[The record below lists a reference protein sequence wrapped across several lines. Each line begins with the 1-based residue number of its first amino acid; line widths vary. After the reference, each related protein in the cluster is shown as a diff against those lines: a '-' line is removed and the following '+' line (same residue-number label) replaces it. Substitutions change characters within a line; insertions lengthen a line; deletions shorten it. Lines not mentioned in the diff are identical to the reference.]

1 MNNVYVISSVV
12 ASIICWV
19 LGFLVYIKN
28 THSITNKSFAVLL
41 LSIGTWTLFPLAIVL
56 TSDPQ
61 KALLYGRL
69 VYISALFAPANF
81 YWAISTVL
89 ENKSNKTNKII
100 IRTSYIISCLFL
112 FIAFSNLFI
121 KGVFI
126 SQPNSFV
133 NPGPFYPVFV
143 AIFGI
148 VCILTFQR
156 LYSAFKESTGA
167 YKNQIKY
174 VTASFIIAFVGGLLH
189 VSAPYINMEIFPH
202 DFLIILFAFIIAYTI
217 IRYRLMDITIAI
229 KNLLIYIIEVVVLSI
244 FLFFL
249 LGLFGFEE
257 ILPMVI
263 SSLGIAAGL
272 IPLRT
277 LIKRFVDKIIFK
289 GKYDYQKALADI
301 THIVPTIIDQDK
313 LIKYITDQVTK
324 SMHIEKA
331 VVFLKDDRKDA
342 YLPQYSLGLGDQCSG
357 KSIDGKD
364 ALINL
369 LKEREDV
376 VLKYE
381 LYQSLP
387 LNEVNKLWN
396 VLKPFDTE
404 LVVPFHKGDNIIGL
418 LCLSYK
424 GAGDIFNQ
432 DDFRI
437 LQTIANESAVVIEN
451 IRLYNKLIHSDRQTF
466 LETLASGVSHEMRN
480 RLVAI
485 RTFIDLFP
493 ERVDLNHVEKGF
505 IEFRELAVREMARL
519 TKIIDGLLSYSRA
532 VTSGGE
538 PLNMNDLFEEA
549 LLIIHPKLKEKEIQ
563 IETVYDKNIP
573 SITGDKGRLLQVFI
587 NIMQNGIEAM
597 KKEGKLQ
604 IKTTDKGENI
614 EVHIADNGK
623 GIPKDHLDAIFEP
636 FFTTKHTGTGLGLS
650 IVQRIVRDHNGTITV
665 SSELNKGTTFL
676 ITFSKKGGYKPEE
689 IAPKTGMGYWD
700 VKKEYE
706 MPETTN

>member
-1 MNNVYVISSVV
+1 MNNIYVISSIF
-12 ASIICWV
+12 ASVICWI

-28 THSITNKSFAVLL
+28 THSIKNKSFAVLL
-41 LSIGTWTLFPLAIVL
+41 VSIGTWTLFPLAIVIPS
-56 TSDPQ
+56 TPEKS
-61 KALLYGRL
+61 LLYGRL
-69 VYISALFAPANF
+69 VYIAALFAPANF

-89 ENKSNKTNKII
+89 ENKNDRQNKII
-100 IRTSYIISCLFL
+100 IQIAYIISCLFL
-112 FIAFSNLFI
+112 VISFSNLFI

-126 SQPNSFV
+126 AQPNSFV
-133 NPGPFYPVFV
+133 NPGPFYPVFI

-148 VCILTFQR
+148 VCILTFYR
-156 LYSAFKESTGA
+156 LYSAFKKSTGA

-174 VTASFIIAFVGGLLH
+174 ITASFIIAFIGGIFH
-189 VSAPYINMEIFPH
+189 VTAPYINMEIFPH
-202 DFLIILFAFIIAYTI
+202 DFLIILFAIIIAYTI
-217 IRYRLMDITIAI
+217 IRYRLMDISIAI
-229 KNLLIYIIEVVVLSI
+229 KNLLIYIIEVCVLSI
-244 FLFFL
+244 FLFLL
-249 LGLFGFEE
+249 LGFFGFEK

-277 LIKRFVDKIIFK
+277 LINRFVDKIIFR
-289 GKYDYQKALADI
+289 GKYDYQKTLTEI

-313 LIKYITDQVTK
+313 LIKYITDQITK

-331 VVFLKDDRKDA
+331 VLFLKDERKDS
-342 YLPQYSLGLGDQCSG
+342 YLPQYSIGLGDKCSG

-364 ALINL
+364 PLIAL

-376 VLKYE
+376 ILKYE

-387 LNEVNKLWN
+387 LDEVNKLWN
-396 VLKPFDTE
+396 TLKPFDTE

-424 GAGDIFNQ
+424 GGGDIFNQ
-432 DDFRI
+432 EDFRI

-493 ERVDLNHVEKGF
+493 ERVDLNHVEKGY
-505 IEFRELAVREMARL
+505 IEFRELAVREMGRL

-532 VTSGGE
+532 VTTGGE
-538 PLNMNDLFEEA
+538 PLNINDLFEEA

-563 IETVYDKNIP
+563 VETSYDKSIP
-573 SITGDKGRLLQVFI
+573 SISGDKGRLLQVFI
-587 NIMQNGIEAM
+587 NIMQNGIDAM

-614 EVHIADNGK
+614 ETYITDTGK
-623 GIPKDHLDAIFEP
+623 GIPKEHLDAIFEP

-650 IVQRIVRDHNGTITV
+650 IVQRIVKDHNGTITV

-676 ITFSKKGGYKPEE
+676 ITFSKKGNYKPED

-706 MPETTN
+706 VPESTN